1 MSRGASSPS
10 ARPTPGWAI
19 WSACIACLAL
29 LAIPGSALGFGP
41 ISTFGSAGAG
51 AGQLSQ
57 PQGLAVGP
65 EGYVYLANAGNS
77 RVDVFT
83 ATGAYVRSL
92 GKAPVPVPG
101 GCEKDENIC
110 DDGTGQAGVLRFP
123 RDVAVD
129 PAGNVF
135 VANTGN
141 QRIDVFSPAGAFL
154 RAFGKDVNP
163 AGGDVCTEAS
173 QCKRGTGGT
182 GVAAISSP
190 NGIALDSAGLVY
202 VAGGNYRVDVFT
214 PAGAYVRRIGKELT
228 PSGECKDDDNCA
240 GNTESELA
248 GAMKPPQDVG
258 IDASGRVAV
267 ADAQNFRIDVFTSTG
282 AFLHAFG
289 KGVNPAGGDVCT
301 AATGCKKGTES
312 GSAGGL
318 AFADALAVAA
328 SGSLYVA
335 DSRNHRVNEF
345 RFDGTFVRAFGEGV
359 VSGGTAFEICTTAS
373 GCKAGRA
380 STNVGS
386 VAEVRGTTLDCTGAV
401 YAAESM
407 PGVDGENKDAPTAF
421 RIERFGEPSTGYPPC
436 GKPAGPGA
444 AAGST
449 SAALLT
455 DAPLGPASGRPST
468 AKPSIK
474 VELNR
479 GSGTASL
486 VVIVSDPGALLL
498 KGKGIRTVKT
508 KVKRPGLVELLV
520 TAKGALKSKLEET
533 GKATVKLTLVFKADN
548 GASNTQTKAIGLK
561 MVGLF

>member
-1 MSRGASSPS
+1 MRHGARAQS
-10 ARPTPGWAI
+10 ASHAAGWVI
-19 WSACIACLAL
+19 WSACVVCLVL
-29 LAIPGSALGFGP
+29 LAVPGSALGFGP
-41 ISTFGSAGAG
+41 ISAFGTTGTA

-101 GCEKDENIC
+101 NGCEKDDNVC

-129 PAGNVF
+129 PSGNVF

-141 QRIDVFSPAGAFL
+141 QRIDVFSPAGAFV
-154 RAFGKDVNP
+154 RAFGKGVNP
-163 AGGDVCTEAS
+163 AGGDVCTEAT

-182 GVAAISSP
+182 AVGVLSSP
-190 NGIALDSAGLVY
+190 NGIGLDSAGLVY
-202 VAGGNYRVDVFT
+202 IAGGNYRLDVFT

-228 PSGECKDDDNCA
+228 SSGECKDDDNCT
-240 GNTESELA
+240 GNAESEQA
-248 GAMKPPQDVG
+248 GAMKPPQDVAV
-258 IDASGRVAV
+258 DSSGRVAV

-282 AFLHAFG
+282 TFLHAFG
-289 KGVNPAGGDVCT
+289 KGVNPSGGDFCT
-301 AATGCKKGTES
+301 TATGCKKGVES

-318 AFADALAVAA
+318 AFADALAVAG
-328 SGSLYVA
+328 SGNLYVA
-335 DSRNHRVNEF
+335 DSRNHRLSEF

-359 VSGGTAFEICTTAS
+359 VSGGTAFEVCSTAS
-373 GCKAGRA
+373 GCKAGFA

-386 VAEVRGTTLDCTGAV
+386 VAEARGTAVDCTGAV
-401 YAAESM
+401 YASEAM
-407 PGVDGENKDAPTAF
+407 PGQDGEDKDAPASF

-436 GKPAGPGA
+436 GQSGGPEA
-444 AAGST
+444 ASKAAGLLMESSLG
-449 SAALLT
+449 SA
-455 DAPLGPASGRPST
+455 SRRPTT

-474 VELNR
+474 VELNS

-498 KGKGIRTVKT
+498 KGKGIRTVKK

-520 TAKGALKSKLEET
+520 TPQGALKSKLEAL
-533 GKATVKLTLVFKADN
+533 GKAVVKVTLAFKADN
-548 GASNTQTKAIGLK
+548 GASNTQAKKIGLR
-561 MVGLF
+561 MVGPF

>member
-1 MSRGASSPS
+1 MRHGARSGS
-10 ARPTPGWAI
+10 ARPTAGWVI
-19 WSACIACLAL
+19 WFACVACLVVL
-29 LAIPGSALGFGP
+29 FVVPGRALGFGP
-41 ISTFGSAGAG
+41 ISTFGSAGTA

-101 GCEKDENIC
+101 DGCEGDENVC

-154 RAFGKDVNP
+154 RAFGEDVNP
-163 AGGDVCTEAS
+163 SGGDVCTEAT

-182 GVAAISSP
+182 AVGAISSP
-190 NGIALDSAGLVY
+190 NGIALDSTGLVY
-202 VAGGNYRVDVFT
+202 IAGSNYRIDVFT

-228 PSGECKDDDNCA
+228 SSGECRDDENCT

-248 GAMKPPQDVG
+248 GAMKPAQDVG

-282 AFLHAFG
+282 TFLHAFG
-289 KGVNPAGGDVCT
+289 KGVSPAGGDVCT

-312 GSAGGL
+312 SSAGGL
-318 AFADALAVAA
+318 AFADALAVAS
-328 SGSLYVA
+328 SGNLYVA

-359 VSGGTAFEICTTAS
+359 MSGGTTFEVCTMAS

-386 VAEVRGTTLDCTGAV
+386 VAEVRGTALDCTGAV
-401 YAAESM
+401 YAVESM
-407 PGVDGENKDAPTAF
+407 PGQDGENTDAPTTF
-421 RIERFGEPSTGYPPC
+421 RVERFGEPGTGYPPC
-436 GKPAGPGA
+436 GSA
-444 AAGST
+444 AAPAST
-449 SAALLT
+449 SAVLLT
-455 DAPLGPASGRPST
+455 DAPLGPARGRPST

-474 VELNR
+474 VELNS

-498 KGKGIRTVKT
+498 KGKGIRTVKK

-520 TAKGALKSKLEET
+520 TTKGALKSKLEET

-548 GASNTQTKAIGLK
+548 GASNTQTKTIGLK

>member
-1 MSRGASSPS
+1 MSRGARSRS
-10 ARPTPGWAI
+10 AWPPTRWAI
-19 WSACIACLAL
+19 WSACVACLVL
-29 LAIPGSALGFGP
+29 LAVPGSALGFGP

-51 AGQLSQ
+51 VGQLSQ
-57 PQGLAVGP
+57 PHGLAVGP

-101 GCEKDENIC
+101 DGCERDENVC

-123 RDVAVD
+123 MDVALD
-129 PAGNVF
+129 SAGNIF

-154 RAFGKDVNP
+154 RAFGKGVNP
-163 AGGDVCTEAS
+163 AGGDVCTEAT

-182 GVAAISSP
+182 AVGEISSP

-202 VAGGNYRVDVFT
+202 IAGGNYRVDVFT
-214 PAGAYVRRIGKELT
+214 PAGVYVRRIGKELN
-228 PSGECKDDDNCA
+228 PSAECRDDENCVA
-240 GNTESELA
+240 NTESELA

-258 IDASGRVAV
+258 VDASGRVAV
-267 ADAQNFRIDVFTSTG
+267 ADAQNYRIDVFTSTG
-282 AFLHAFG
+282 TFLHAFG
-289 KGVNPAGGDVCT
+289 KSVSPGGGDVCT

-312 GSAGGL
+312 SSAGGL
-318 AFADALAVAA
+318 AFADALAVAG
-328 SGSLYVA
+328 SGNLYVA

-359 VSGGTAFEICTTAS
+359 VSGGTTFEVCTTAS
-373 GCKAGRA
+373 GCKAGGA

-386 VAEVRGTTLDCTGAV
+386 VAEVRGTAVDCTGAV
-401 YAAESM
+401 YAVESM
-407 PGVDGENKDAPTAF
+407 PGQGQDGENSDVPTAF
-421 RIERFGEPSTGYPPC
+421 RIERFGEPSTSYPPC
-436 GKPAGPGA
+436 GGA
-444 AAGST
+444 AAPAST

-455 DAPLGPASGRPST
+455 DAPLGPAQGRPST

-498 KGKGIRTVKT
+498 KGKGIRTVKK

-520 TAKGALKSKLEET
+520 ATKGALKTKLEET

-548 GASNTQTKAIGLK
+548 GASNSQTKAIGLK